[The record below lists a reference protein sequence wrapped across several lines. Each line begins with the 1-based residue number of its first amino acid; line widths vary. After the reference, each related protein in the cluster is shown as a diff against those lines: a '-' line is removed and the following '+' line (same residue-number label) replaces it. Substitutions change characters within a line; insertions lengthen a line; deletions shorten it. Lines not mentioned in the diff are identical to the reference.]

1 MNRRSFLK
9 LAGVTAG
16 TLVTGSCGYLRID
29 PYHYLIR
36 SPYITSEEQE
46 REIMSRAKLLW
57 SDDGRV
63 RIVIVKGTP
72 YEMGYQQGRLLEKE
86 IQDNMGYLYEQAK
99 SKFHSAEL
107 FAEVYERMRPFIPQ
121 TYIDE
126 MHGLAHG
133 ARIDLSVV
141 HAIHVLPDMGEWG
154 GKKGIKKAIDKMMKG
169 ELATMCS
176 NFATGK
182 SATKNAEFYSVR
194 LLDWGLHRVSKLHKY
209 PLITVGIPNDG
220 VPYANCGWVGFLGA
234 VSGMNAEK
242 ITLGE
247 MGYGD
252 PAGETLAGTPMCFL
266 LREILQRARNLGD
279 VRRII
284 KDTPPTN
291 SYVFL
296 MTDGK
301 TQESQ
306 MYVRDPSRFVVFE
319 PGTEITDH
327 KEHMPAIADTV
338 YGGKY
343 TDRMTNLLSANHGQV
358 TPEIIMNE
366 IIPKI
371 AMKSNFQNVIYK
383 PTELKLW
390 LNNAKSKTEW
400 AASQPYTHFDLGALL
415 KREGVLN

>member
-1 MNRRSFLK
+1 
-9 LAGVTAG
+9 
-16 TLVTGSCGYLRID
+16 
-29 PYHYLIR
+29 
-36 SPYITSEEQE
+36 
-46 REIMSRAKLLW
+46 MSRAKLLW

-63 RIVIVKGTP
+63 RIVVVKGNH
-72 YEMGYQQGRLLEKE
+72 YEMGYQQGKLLQKE

-99 SKFHSAEL
+99 RKFHFGEL

-121 TYIDE
+121 AYIDE

-133 ARIDLSVV
+133 ARMDLGVV

-154 GKKGIKKAIDKMMKG
+154 GKKGIKKVIDKMMKG
-169 ELATMCS
+169 QLATMCS
-176 NFATGK
+176 NFASGAASSK
-182 SATKNAEFYSVR
+182 SAEFYAVR
-194 LLDWGLHRVSKLHKY
+194 ILDWGLHKVSKLHRY

-220 VPYANCGWVGFLGA
+220 IPFANCGWVGFLGA
-234 VSGMNAEK
+234 VSGMNADQ

-252 PAGETLAGTPMCFL
+252 PPGETLSGTPMCFL
-266 LREILQRARNLGD
+266 LRDILLRAHNLSD
-279 VRRII
+279 VQRII

-301 TQESQ
+301 TRESE
-306 MYVRDPSRFVVFE
+306 MYVRDPSRFLTFK
-319 PGTEITDH
+319 PGSEITDQKH
-327 KEHMPAIADTV
+327 HMPAIEDVV

-343 TDRMTNLLSANHGQV
+343 TERMTELLKANHGQI
-358 TPEIIMNE
+358 TPELIMKE

-383 PTELKLW
+383 PAELKLW

-400 AASQPYTHFDLGALL
+400 AASQPYTEFDFGKLLNELGY
-415 KREGVLN
+415 KS